1 MGMTIDHDVYSTFLE
16 LSFASE
22 ILGLVHSESE
32 NQVEICVN
40 IIGYTKAWSISP
52 RWWQSTEGRS

>member
-32 NQVEICVN
+32 NQVEI
-40 IIGYTKAWSISP
+40 
-52 RWWQSTEGRS
+52 

>member
-40 IIGYTKAWSISP
+40 IIGYTKA
-52 RWWQSTEGRS
+52 